1 VCIQSGSECQALN
14 PGNLLFGRVGGGGGG
29 GGGDDDQHSS
39 TTSEQQ
45 SNSGGMVGFASGGLA
60 DSGGPQRRIS
70 NGRTVQVDSIKVRVE
85 SAYGSNA

>member
-1 VCIQSGSECQALN
+1 
-14 PGNLLFGRVGGGGGG
+14 
-29 GGGDDDQHSS
+29 
-39 TTSEQQ
+39 
-45 SNSGGMVGFASGGLA
+45 MVGFASGGLA